1 VAVTYINRKEDK
13 YYLHNGTTKKGNPK
27 YYFSKKSGNNLADKI
42 PQGFEIYEKP
52 FNGQVLLRKIIP
64 NKISEIEQFV
74 VEKGIRVY
82 AKLDYF
88 IMDIKSNILTIF
100 LPDVNNNNVDNSWM
114 RIQAYYTNLTFD
126 KFKEKILK
134 ESNYSALMR
143 FILKDEEKR
152 TFVVERYCFLGSIDD
167 WIFLEQSDNLKK
179 LVMKYCRHLGRDSFY
194 DL

>member
-1 VAVTYINRKEDK
+1 
-13 YYLHNGTTKKGNPK
+13 
-27 YYFSKKSGNNLADKI
+27 
-42 PQGFEIYEKP
+42 
-52 FNGQVLLRKIIP
+52 
-64 NKISEIEQFV
+64 